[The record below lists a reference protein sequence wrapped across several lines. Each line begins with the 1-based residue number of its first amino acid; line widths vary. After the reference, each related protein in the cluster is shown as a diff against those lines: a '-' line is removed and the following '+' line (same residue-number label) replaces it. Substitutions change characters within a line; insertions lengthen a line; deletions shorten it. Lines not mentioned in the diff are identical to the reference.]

1 MREAAEEE
9 LAHRPLSQSEV
20 TFLPGYS
27 EESASSPAYR
37 SRTEGHRA
45 QSVALSWRLCEAANE
60 PKTVRAFLQAN
71 APDIEIIET
80 GDSSSTVQLAAKA
93 HGVDLAQ
100 IAKTI
105 CLRIGNKTL

>member
-1 MREAAEEE
+1 MS
-9 LAHRPLSQSEV
+9 L
-20 TFLPGYS
+20 
-27 EESASSPAYR
+27 ES
-37 SRTEGHRA
+37 
-45 QSVALSWRLCEAANE
+45 
-60 PKTVRAFLQAN
+60 VRACLQAN

-80 GDSSSTVQLAAKA
+80 GDSSSAVQLAAKA